1 MKPTNLFVW
10 DGLLKLDDYG
20 MSGERKDW
28 WYMAPEVL
36 EGDMN
41 LKSDVWSLGISVIE
55 MAEGR
60 HPYSEYDEEEL
71 KNAVVNGDSPSLS
84 PSEWSSDLV
93 DFVDACLVK
102 DENERA
108 SVRALM
114 EVSVSVAV

>member
-1 MKPTNLFVW
+1 MVKLGDFGLAVQLEHSCSKRSTVCGTSLF
-10 DGLLKLDDYG
+10 
-20 MSGERKDW
+20 
-28 WYMAPEVL
+28 MAPEVYK
-36 EGDMN
+36 EGAC

>member
-1 MKPTNLFVW
+1 MR
-10 DGLLKLDDYG
+10 
-20 MSGERKDW
+20 GERKFL
-28 WYMAPEVL
+28 WYMAPEVF
-36 EGDMN
+36 EGGMN

-55 MAEGR
+55 MAEGKY
-60 HPYSEYDEEEL
+60 PYGEYEEEEL
-71 KNAVVNGDSPSLS
+71 KNAIVNEDSPSLS
-84 PSEWSSDLV
+84 PSEWSPDLV